1 MASRRAVDALDEA
14 RAAATASVGQRLA
27 HRLPW
32 LALGLVGAMAS
43 AGLVASFEETL
54 REHVVLA
61 FFAPAIVYMADAI
74 GTQAETVVIRGIAL
88 GIPLREVAR
97 RELVS
102 GVIIGAV
109 LALAFFL
116 YAYVVWDDQ
125 RVAATIAIA
134 LMLSASIATAVA
146 MMLPY
151 LLASRGSDP
160 AFGSGPMATVIQDI
174 LSLAVYFAVAAV
186 LL

>member
-1 MASRRAVDALDEA
+1 MASHPAARALEEA
-14 RAAATASVGQRLA
+14 RAAATATVAQRLT

-32 LALGLVGAMAS
+32 LALGLIGAMAS

-74 GTQAETVVIRGIAL
+74 GTQTETVVIRGIAL
-88 GIPLREVAR
+88 GIPLREVVR
-97 RELVS
+97 RELAS
-102 GVIIGAV
+102 GAVVGAV
-109 LALAFFL
+109 LAGAFFV

-134 LMLSASIATAVA
+134 LVLSAVIATAIA
-146 MMLPY
+146 TTLPY
-151 LLASRGSDP
+151 LLASRGADP
-160 AFGSGPMATVIQDI
+160 AFGAGPIATVIQDI
-174 LSLAVYFAVAAV
+174 LSLAVYFAAASA